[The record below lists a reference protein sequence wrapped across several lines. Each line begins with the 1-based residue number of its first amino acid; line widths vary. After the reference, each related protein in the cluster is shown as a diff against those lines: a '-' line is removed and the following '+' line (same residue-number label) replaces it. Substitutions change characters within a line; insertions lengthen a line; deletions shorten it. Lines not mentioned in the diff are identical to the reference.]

1 MRPQTTPV
9 RPGDETFL
17 GYRIRKIG
25 EVFIAV
31 PLDWAHGRGE
41 TLVAADL
48 STLRREIQRWWY
60 DVGH

>member
-1 MRPQTTPV
+1 MRSKSKPIRT
-9 RPGDETFL
+9 GDELFL

-48 STLRREIQRWWY
+48 ETLRREIQRWWY
-60 DVGH
+60 DVGA

>member
-1 MRPQTTPV
+1 MRSKPTPT
-9 RPGDETFL
+9 RSSDEIYL

-41 TLVAADL
+41 TLVAADIA
-48 STLRREIQRWWY
+48 TLQREIQRWWY
-60 DVGH
+60 DVGS